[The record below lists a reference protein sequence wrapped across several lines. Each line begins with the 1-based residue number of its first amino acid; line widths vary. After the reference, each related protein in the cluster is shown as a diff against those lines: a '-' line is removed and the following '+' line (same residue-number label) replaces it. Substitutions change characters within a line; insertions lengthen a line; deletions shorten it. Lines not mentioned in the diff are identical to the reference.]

1 MSMKVFFALICFFM
15 GMSVYGQTSEVRP
28 YKDWETIAFCTY
40 ESYHPSQ
47 YARIDNNW
55 ELLYTLRTPMSLKEL
70 EERGVAFTNS
80 QIILLHIGGL
90 IENENNVLKTVMP
103 IFNEEQTKSIRT
115 LSKGIA
121 QSAYSQSEKEWSA
134 FLKELKRQ
142 KLTKN
147 AYSLVFSY
155 VLDGK
160 IWKKQLPSYEKL
172 TNNATWKG
180 AYWALYDKRQN
191 GSSYG
196 TNGFNRMFY
205 QTWSDSLSYWL
216 GSKTIFSFVEE
227 YKQHGKIVSKD
238 LLDKCME
245 WGLVNKQGDVI
256 IPIINEDSDSQIVQ
270 ISDRIVAKLAACVSQ
285 YSSDFMKEYQLAN
298 ENLAKVVLYHEVM
311 WDMLDVLVGK
321 KIITQPDILKGGP
334 NANKKDF
341 GQIVYI
347 VE

>member
-1 MSMKVFFALICFFM
+1 MKVFLALICLFM

-47 YARIDNNW
+47 YAQIDNNW

-70 EERGVAFTNS
+70 EEKGVAFTNS

-121 QSAYSQSEKEWSA
+121 RSAYSQSEKEWSA

-172 TNNATWKG
+172 SNNATWKG
-180 AYWALYDKRQN
+180 A
-191 GSSYG
+191 
-196 TNGFNRMFY
+196 
-205 QTWSDSLSYWL
+205 
-216 GSKTIFSFVEE
+216 
-227 YKQHGKIVSKD
+227 
-238 LLDKCME
+238 
-245 WGLVNKQGDVI
+245 
-256 IPIINEDSDSQIVQ
+256 
-270 ISDRIVAKLAACVSQ
+270 
-285 YSSDFMKEYQLAN
+285 
-298 ENLAKVVLYHEVM
+298 
-311 WDMLDVLVGK
+311 
-321 KIITQPDILKGGP
+321 
-334 NANKKDF
+334 
-341 GQIVYI
+341 
-347 VE
+347 

>member
-1 MSMKVFFALICFFM
+1 MKVFLALICLFM

-47 YARIDNNW
+47 YAQIDNNW

-70 EERGVAFTNS
+70 EEKGVAFTNS

-121 QSAYSQSEKEWSA
+121 RSAYSQSEKEWSA

-172 TNNATWKG
+172 SNNATWKG

-227 YKQHGKIVSKD
+227 YKQHGKIVGKD

-256 IPIINEDSDSQIVQ
+256 IPIINEESDSQIVQ

-285 YSSDFMKEYQLAN
+285 YASDFMKEYQLAN

-311 WDMLDVLVGK
+311 WDMLDVLVGE

-334 NANKKDF
+334 NASKKDF